1 MKPRSPHPNIM
12 ATAGKSSDILKN
24 QAIMCIRMLPAF
36 YPILDVAAL
45 SRHGIP
51 PLAAA
56 EAILSRGARILQLR
70 HKEHLS
76 RQMFDTAR
84 QVAALCA
91 EHGATFVINDR
102 ADVARILGCGLHLGQ
117 DDLPCTE
124 ARAVMGAGLLGFSTH
139 SAEQLGSAPGEADYL
154 ALGPIFA
161 TGSKANPDPVVGLQ
175 NLRAWRPLS
184 GRPLVAIGGITLD
197 NARQVIDAG
206 ADSVAIIG
214 GLYSGALTLDLLKER
229 TDAWLRQLPN

>member
-1 MKPRSPHPNIM
+1 MV
-12 ATAGKSSDILKN
+12 ATAERTSDILKN
-24 QAIMCIRMLPAF
+24 QAIMCIRVLPAF

-45 SRHGIP
+45 SAQGIP
-51 PLAAA
+51 TLAAA
-56 EAILSRGARILQLR
+56 GAILSSGARILQLR

-84 QVAALCA
+84 HVAAVCA
-91 EHGATFVINDR
+91 EHGATFVMNDR

-117 DDLPCTE
+117 DDLPCQA
-124 ARAVMGAGLLGFSTH
+124 ARAVMGPGLLGFSTH
-139 SAEQLGSAPGEADYL
+139 SAEQLRSAPPEADYL

-161 TGSKANPDPVVGLQ
+161 TGSKVNPDPVVGLQ

-184 GRPLVAIGGITLD
+184 ARPLVAIGGITLD

>member
-1 MKPRSPHPNIM
+1 M

-45 SRHGIP
+45 NAQGIST
-51 PLAAA
+51 LAAA
-56 EAILSRGARILQLR
+56 GAILSGGARILQLR

-76 RQMFDTAR
+76 REMFDTAQR
-84 QVAALCA
+84 VAALCA
-91 EHGATFVINDR
+91 EHGATFVMNDR
-102 ADVARILGCGLHLGQ
+102 SDVARILGCGLHLGQ
-117 DDLPCTE
+117 DDLPCRA

-139 SAEQLGSAPGEADYL
+139 NAEQLRSAPAEADYL

-161 TGSKANPDPVVGLQ
+161 TGSKVNPDPVVGLR

-184 GRPLVAIGGITLD
+184 ARPLVAIGGITLD
-197 NARQVIDAG
+197 NARQVMDAG

-214 GLYSGALTLDLLKER
+214 GLYSGDLTLDLLKER

>member
-1 MKPRSPHPNIM
+1 M
-12 ATAGKSSDILKN
+12 ATAGKSNDILKN

-45 SRHGIP
+45 SAQGIP
-51 PLAAA
+51 TLAAA
-56 EAILSRGARILQLR
+56 GAILSSGARILQLR

-84 QVAALCA
+84 HVAAVCA
-91 EHGATFVINDR
+91 EHGATFVMNDR
-102 ADVARILGCGLHLGQ
+102 ADVARIMGCGLHLGQ
-117 DDLPCTE
+117 DDLPCQA
-124 ARAVMGAGLLGFSTH
+124 ARVVMGPGLLGFSTH
-139 SAEQLGSAPGEADYL
+139 SAEQLRSAPAEADYL

-161 TGSKANPDPVVGLQ
+161 TGSKVNPDPVVGLQ

-184 GRPLVAIGGITLD
+184 ARPLVAIGGITLD

>member
-1 MKPRSPHPNIM
+1 M
-12 ATAGKSSDILKN
+12 ATEGNSSDIPKN
-24 QAIMCIRMLPAF
+24 QAIMWLRMLPAF

-45 SRHGIP
+45 SRKGIP

-56 EAILSRGARILQLR
+56 GAILSCGTRILQLR
-70 HKEHLS
+70 YKEHLS
-76 RQMFDTAR
+76 REMFDTAR
-84 QVAALCA
+84 QAAALCV
-91 EHGATFVINDR
+91 EHGATFVMNDR

-117 DDLPCTE
+117 DDLPSAE

-139 SAEQLGSAPGEADYL
+139 SAEQLRSAPSEADYL

-184 GRPLVAIGGITLD
+184 ARPLVAIGGITLD
-197 NARQVIDAG
+197 NAQQAIDTG

-214 GLYSGALTLDLLKER
+214 GLYAGPLTLDLLKER
-229 TDAWLRQLPN
+229 TDAWLRQLPY

>member
-1 MKPRSPHPNIM
+1 MTVRFTCQ
-12 ATAGKSSDILKN
+12 ATAGQGSDILKI
-24 QAIMCIRMLPAF
+24 QAIMWLRMLPAF

-45 SRHGIP
+45 SRKGIS

-56 EAILSRGARILQLR
+56 GAILSCGTRILQLR
-70 HKEHLS
+70 YKEHLS

-84 QVAALCA
+84 QVAALCHA
-91 EHGATFVINDR
+91 HDATFVMNDR
-102 ADVARILGCGLHLGQ
+102 ADVARILASGLHLGQ
-117 DDLPCTE
+117 DDLPCAE

-139 SAEQLGSAPGEADYL
+139 SAEQLGSAPAEADYL

-184 GRPLVAIGGITLD
+184 GRPLVAIGGINLE

-206 ADSVAIIG
+206 ADSVAIFG

-229 TDAWLRQLPN
+229 TDAWLRQLPY